1 MSTDARTIWIRR
13 TILMLVIGLLVAV
26 PVTLLV
32 RSGSGADRA
41 PAPDVQTPSL
51 GKIEVDRA
59 LEVTFRLPKGWRSKR
74 EGSVLGLRS
83 GDGTTGITISAPGPA
98 GDAEELRTAVL
109 ADLRSSFE
117 RFQVTKQFK
126 RKIGGLKGHLAT
138 IDASRAKQG
147 PSSLLVGT
155 AAGKEKAY
163 LVVVSSAG
171 KEPTD
176 SLVEAQAVLNEIE
189 LKG

>member
-32 RSGSGADRA
+32 RSGSDEADRG
-41 PAPDVQTPSL
+41 PDVQKPSL
-51 GKIEVDRA
+51 GKVQVDRA
-59 LEVTFRLPKGWRSKR
+59 LDVMFKLPKGWRSKR

-98 GDAEELRTAVL
+98 GDAEELRTQAL
-109 ADLRSSFE
+109 DDLRSSFE
-117 RFQVTKQFK
+117 RFKVTKQFK

-147 PSSLLVGT
+147 RSSLLVGT

>member
-1 MSTDARTIWIRR
+1 MSTGARTIWIRR

-32 RSGSGADRA
+32 RSGGGADS
-41 PAPDVQTPSL
+41 APDVQTPSL
-51 GKIEVDRA
+51 GKIEVDHA
-59 LEVTFRLPKGWRSKR
+59 LEVTFKLPKGWRSKR

-98 GDAEELRTAVL
+98 GDAEKLRREAL

-155 AAGKEKAY
+155 AAGEEKAY